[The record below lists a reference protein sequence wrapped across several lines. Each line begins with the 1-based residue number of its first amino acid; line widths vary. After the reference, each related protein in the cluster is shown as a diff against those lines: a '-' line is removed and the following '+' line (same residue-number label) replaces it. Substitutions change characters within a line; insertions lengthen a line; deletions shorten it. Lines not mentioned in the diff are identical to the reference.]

1 MEIMKGMTPPLKGIT
16 VLEFA
21 QYLSGPCAGLRLAD
35 LGARVIKIE
44 QPLKGET
51 GRRLAIK
58 NMWVDESS
66 LLFHTINRNK
76 ESFAADLNDPED
88 MRCLR
93 ALIGQAQVL
102 LHNFRPG
109 VMERKGLGYREVAA
123 INPSI
128 VYTHIT
134 GYGTQGKWARKPGQD
149 LLIQAMSGLAHTTG
163 SASQNPTPLGL
174 GIGDYLCGN
183 QAVQFILGAL
193 IRSGK
198 TGKGALLELSLLES
212 LIDFQ
217 FEFLTTYFNGGGLP
231 SRSSVDNAH
240 ALLSAPYGIYKTA
253 DGYIAVAMMPL
264 QQLNMALQCSALDVF
279 DQADAFVRRDEIK
292 SVIAAHIST
301 KDTAYWLDRAAPL
314 DLWIAPVLNWLQM
327 KEKNGYKILDMEQEV
342 KLNSGRTFITTR
354 CPIRIDRR
362 KLYCNRPAPSPG
374 QDTKTIKNSLL

>member
-1 MEIMKGMTPPLKGIT
+1 MTLPLQGII

-44 QPLKGET
+44 QPLKGEA

-88 MRCLR
+88 MRYLR
-93 ALIGQAQVL
+93 SLIKQAHVL

-109 VMERKGLGYREVAA
+109 VMERKGLGYQEVAA

-134 GYGTQGKWARKPGQD
+134 GYGTKGRWSAKPGQD
-149 LLIQAMSGLAHTTG
+149 LLIQAMSGLTYTTG
-163 SASQNPTPLGL
+163 SASHNPIPLGL

-183 QAVQFILGAL
+183 QAVQFILAAL
-193 IRSGK
+193 IRSSR

-212 LIDFQ
+212 LLDFQ
-217 FEFLTTYFNGGGLP
+217 FEFFTTYFNGGGLP
-231 SRSSVDNAH
+231 LRSGIDNAH
-240 ALLSAPYGIYKTA
+240 ALLSAPYGIYKTT
-253 DGYIAVAMMPL
+253 DGYIAIAMMPL
-264 QQLNMALQCSALDVF
+264 RQLNTALQCSALEVF
-279 DQADAFVRRDEIK
+279 DEAEAFTRRDEIK
-292 SVIAAHIST
+292 SVIAAHISS
-301 KDTAYWLDRAAPL
+301 KDTAYWLARAAPL
-314 DLWIAPVLNWLQM
+314 DLWIAPVLNWRQM
-327 KEKNGYKILDMEQEV
+327 KEKKGYRLLDMEQEV
-342 KLNSGRTFITTR
+342 TLDSGSTFTTTR
-354 CPIRIDRR
+354 CPVRIDRR
-362 KLYCNRPAPSPG
+362 KLYCNKPAPSPG
-374 QDTKTIKNSLL
+374 QDTNTIKNSLL